1 MQLTLSVKENP
12 MSTAA
17 ITLPA
22 APASSFSRTLRIFV
36 NETRFEIL
44 RLLRTRAFSLSVIG
58 FPVVFYIF
66 FGLIMNRGQNIHGVS
81 VAKYMLAGYAVFGMV
96 GAALFGI
103 GVGMASELSAG
114 WLELKR
120 ASPMPPL
127 AYLLAKCVTAMAFG
141 VIIVSI
147 LSLLG
152 VTIGGVSLSLAQYGR
167 MVGLAVVGVIPFA
180 SMGMVLALLVPATSA
195 PGIANMIYLPMSFCG
210 GLWIPIMFLPK
221 LLQHFA
227 VVLPTYHV
235 AQLMLGAFGYAATG
249 STLSHWIGLLGFTLL
264 MLGIAWAAFRR
275 LEQNS

>member
-1 MQLTLSVKENP
+1 
-12 MSTAA
+12 MSTAT
-17 ITLPA
+17 ISLPA
-22 APASSFSRTLRIFV
+22 VSSHTFGRTLRIFV
-36 NETRFEIL
+36 NETRFEFL

-66 FGLIMNRGQNIHGVS
+66 FGLIMNRGESIHGVL

-103 GVGMASELSAG
+103 GVGMAAELSAG

-127 AYLLAKCVTAMAFG
+127 AYLLAKCITAMAFG
-141 VIIVSI
+141 VVIVS
-147 LSLLG
+147 LLTVLG
-152 VTIGGVSLSLAQYGR
+152 VTLGHVAITLPQYGR
-167 MVGLAVVGVIPFA
+167 MIALAIVGVVPFA
-180 SMGMVLALLVPATSA
+180 AMGMVLALLVPANSA
-195 PGIANMIYLPMSFCG
+195 PGIANMLYLPMSFCG

-235 AQLMLGAFGYAATG
+235 AQLMLGAFGFTATG
-249 STLSHWIGLLGFTLL
+249 SNSSHWLGLLGFTLL
-264 MLGIAWAAFRR
+264 MLGIAWIGFRR
-275 LEQNS
+275 LEQRS